1 MLKILPKSL
10 FKFSVAAITLLLVV
24 FNLLGY
30 FQQKAHFEQLLQDKT
45 ASTLREFIPVLNERS
60 KPVAQLRQCVFSTL
74 NMLGQDRGKNIRI
87 LNSQVDNHL
96 RSNSMIMLLDSN
108 YQTYFA
114 KNIREDQKNDIHRAT
129 ELFSIRRFR
138 NLTVSERHESEYLSN
153 KLFENSIKIHHIP
166 NFQNAMPLKFMG
178 RKGILFIGLKFK
190 GNPAKSHSQIAS
202 RLLEPQK
209 EVRNIQ
215 GSYFIFVPEST
226 YLDQNW
232 YQKTIAKKSQ
242 ALAIPEMV
250 GTAAKIKKSLMK
262 FGQNQAAK
270 AFEKLSKES
279 SSGSFIVGKYGYCFA
294 EVPGFSKFRNRF
306 YVLHQRRIP
315 DLPVLITEKAAISI
329 LITGIFFFFIL
340 IFKISERNNSFN
352 FAIEKQFL
360 AITAFSLVFPISGM
374 LFQEATRASLENFV
388 QQTQIFSEL
397 ETRFLQAENGIEE
410 RLSDIFNCM
419 YLYQEIYNE
428 LGEGNQEKFVKALR
442 SIRDRRIYNTIVCK
456 PGGNI
461 RVTDTGKADDRNVEK
476 NLKTALLA
484 LAKFSIEN
492 LNLPN
497 FLPRN
502 KNSGMIESLA
512 FDSLSE
518 GFDRTKLY
526 QNSINQM
533 QLQPFNLGQHSVW
546 ILNNIEY
553 NRNYDAQK
561 LFFLVIDRNRIIRE
575 LLDDFQQQQ
584 KQTPPE
590 LVFYINIG
598 PYSSI
603 APTWGEGKPELA
615 SILEAAAQEN
625 EELRHRIPFADGEL
639 FLRGRRLKELEW
651 VVLALHYQPSSA
663 ESSSII
669 SRSVVVATAYI
680 AIILLVL
687 TFYFRHFFTRPI
699 DLMRNAVTKIA
710 SGDFKNKLPPRQ
722 PDELGRLFSSFNAMA
737 EELEEKE
744 YLSRFLSNLAK
755 EAISDKRS
763 VNATKINATILFSD
777 IRSFTTL
784 TEQNSAE
791 EIVEMLNDYMTQM
804 ETVIEKHSGSIE
816 KFIGDAIMAV
826 FLPELGKA
834 HPSQRAAEA
843 ALEMIDALHYFNQ
856 QRIQSKKF
864 TVANGF
870 GIATG
875 ELLMGSMGNLQGQQR
890 YTVTGAVVN
899 VAAEM
904 EKLSKQARQIPIVL
918 CPATAQRVKMPRY
931 QLAGMADS
939 NKAFELLS
947 AR

>member
-1 MLKILPKSL
+1 MLKVLQKNL
-10 FKFSVAAITLLLVV
+10 FKLSVAAVMLLLAI

-45 ASTLREFIPVLNERS
+45 TSTLRQFIPVLNERS
-60 KPVAQLRQCVFSTL
+60 NPVAQLRQCIFSIL
-74 NMLGQDRGKNIRI
+74 NILGKDSDKNIQI
-87 LNSQVDNHL
+87 LNGQLDDHL

-108 YQTYFA
+108 YQMYFA

-129 ELFSIRRFR
+129 ELFSKHCSWY
-138 NLTVSERHESEYLSN
+138 LTVTERRESGNLSS
-153 KLFENSIKIHHIP
+153 KLFENSIEIHHIP
-166 NFQNAMPLKFMG
+166 NFQNAMPIKFMG
-178 RKGILFIGLKFK
+178 RKGILFIGLRLKD
-190 GNPAKSHSQIAS
+190 NPGKSVAQLAS
-202 RLLEPQK
+202 KLLEPQK
-209 EVRNIQ
+209 VKKNIQ

-232 YQKTIAKKSQ
+232 YQKTIENKSKTS
-242 ALAIPEMV
+242 AIPEMV
-250 GTAAKIKKSLMK
+250 GTAKEINKTLKKFS
-262 FGQNQAAK
+262 QNQAAE

-279 SSGSFIVGKYGYCFA
+279 SSGAFIVGKNGYCFA
-294 EVPGFSKFRNRF
+294 EVPSFSKFRSRF
-306 YVLHQRRIP
+306 YVFHQRRIP
-315 DLPVLITEKAAISI
+315 DLPVFITEKAAISM
-329 LITGIFFFFIL
+329 LIAGVFFFFSL
-340 IFKISERNNSFN
+340 IFKISERNNSFS
-352 FAIEKQFL
+352 FAIERQFL
-360 AITAFSLVFPISGM
+360 AITIFSFIFPISGM
-374 LFQEATRASLENFV
+374 LFQEATRTGLENFV
-388 QQTQIFSEL
+388 QQNHIFSEL
-397 ETRFLQAENGIEE
+397 ETRFLQTENSIEE

-419 YLYQEIYNE
+419 YIYQEIYNE
-428 LGEGNQEKFVKALR
+428 LGEGDQKKFVKALR
-442 SIRDRRIYNTIVCK
+442 SIRDRRIYNTIICK

-461 RVTDTGKADDRNVEK
+461 RVTDTGKTDDRDVDK
-476 NLKTALLA
+476 NLQTALLA

-518 GFDRTKLY
+518 GFDRTRLY

-533 QLQPFNLGQHSVW
+533 QLQPFNLGQSSVW
-546 ILNNIEY
+546 ILNDIEY
-553 NRNYDAQK
+553 KRNYDAQK
-561 LFFLVIDRNRIIRE
+561 IFFLVIDRNRIIRE
-575 LLDDFQQQQ
+575 LIDDFQYNQQQ
-584 KQTPPE
+584 TLPE
-590 LVFYINIG
+590 LLFYINIG

-603 APTWGEGKPELA
+603 SPTWGEGQPELA

-663 ESSSII
+663 DSSAII

-680 AIILLVL
+680 AIILFVL

-699 DLMRNAVTKIA
+699 NTMRNAVMKIA
-710 SGDFKNKLPPRQ
+710 SGDFENKLPPRQ
-722 PDELGRLFSSFNAMA
+722 PDELGRLFSSFNTMA

-744 YLSRFLSNLAK
+744 YLSRFLSNLAR
-755 EAISDKRS
+755 EAISDNRS
-763 VNATKINATILFSD
+763 INGAKINATILFSD

-834 HPSQRAAEA
+834 HPSQRAVEA
-843 ALEMIDALHYFNQ
+843 ALEMIDALHFFNQ
-856 QRIQSKKF
+856 KRIQSGKF
-864 TVANGF
+864 TVANGV

-899 VAAEM
+899 AAAEM
-904 EKLSKQARQIPIVL
+904 EKFSKQARQIPIVL
-918 CPATAQRVKMPRY
+918 CPATAQRVKIPRY
-931 QLAGMADS
+931 QLSGMTDS
-939 NKAFELLS
+939 QKAFELLS
-947 AR
+947 PR